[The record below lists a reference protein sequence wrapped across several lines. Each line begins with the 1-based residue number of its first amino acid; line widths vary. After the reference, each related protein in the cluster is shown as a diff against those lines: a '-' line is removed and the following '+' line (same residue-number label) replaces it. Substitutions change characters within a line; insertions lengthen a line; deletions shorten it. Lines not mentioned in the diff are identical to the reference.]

1 MFRTLIFR
9 SKYNIVAYIKKCICF
24 VLSKIN
30 CIFVIRTESSNVNNN
45 HNMKSKILSLAII
58 IAITIIALYCVLSGP
73 DTIILHWN
81 IGGEAESYGSKYLI
95 LALPVISLIVFL
107 LIVNQEKHPY
117 DTSLMSEKSRRNR
130 TPKAL
135 RDIMPILL
143 LAILYITACSVQIIS
158 MSSLVPFSLIIIAII
173 LFIYKS
179 RKSINQ

>member
-1 MFRTLIFR
+1 MFT
-9 SKYNIVAYIKKCICF
+9 KTY
-24 VLSKIN
+24 
-30 CIFVIRTESSNVNNN
+30 SSNINNN

-58 IAITIIALYCVLSGP
+58 IAITVIALYCVLSGP
-73 DTIILHWN
+73 ETIILHWN

-95 LALPVISLIVFL
+95 LALPVISFIVFL

-130 TPKAL
+130 NPKAL

-173 LFIYKS
+173 LFMYKS
-179 RKSINQ
+179 RKSTKL

>member
-1 MFRTLIFR
+1 
-9 SKYNIVAYIKKCICF
+9 
-24 VLSKIN
+24 
-30 CIFVIRTESSNVNNN
+30 
-45 HNMKSKILSLAII
+45 MKSKILSLAII

-73 DTIILHWN
+73 ETIILHWN

-95 LALPVISLIVFL
+95 LTLPLISLIIFL

-130 TPKAL
+130 NPKAL

-173 LFIYKS
+173 LFMYKSHKS
-179 RKSINQ
+179 RKQ

>member
-1 MFRTLIFR
+1 MRTD
-9 SKYNIVAYIKKCICF
+9 
-24 VLSKIN
+24 
-30 CIFVIRTESSNVNNN
+30 SSNINNN

-58 IAITIIALYCVLSGP
+58 IAITVIALYCVLSGP
-73 DTIILHWN
+73 ETIILHWN

-95 LALPVISLIVFL
+95 LTLPVISLIVFL

-130 TPKAL
+130 NPKAL

-173 LFIYKS
+173 LFIYKLRKS
-179 RKSINQ
+179 RKQ

>member
-1 MFRTLIFR
+1 MFT
-9 SKYNIVAYIKKCICF
+9 K
-24 VLSKIN
+24 
-30 CIFVIRTESSNVNNN
+30 TDSSNINNN
-45 HNMKSKILSLAII
+45 HNMKTKILSLAII

-95 LALPVISLIVFL
+95 LTLPVISLIIFL

-117 DTSLMSEKSRRNR
+117 DTSLMSEKSRKNRN
-130 TPKAL
+130 PKAL

-143 LAILYITACSVQIIS
+143 LVILYLTACSVQIIS
-158 MSSLVPFSLIIIAII
+158 MSSIVPFSLIIITII

-179 RKSINQ
+179 RKSIKQ

>member
-1 MFRTLIFR
+1 MRTD
-9 SKYNIVAYIKKCICF
+9 
-24 VLSKIN
+24 
-30 CIFVIRTESSNVNNN
+30 SSNVNNN

-73 DTIILHWN
+73 ETIILHWN

-95 LALPVISLIVFL
+95 LALPVISFIVFL

-130 TPKAL
+130 NPKAL
-135 RDIMPILL
+135 RNIMPILL
-143 LAILYITACSVQIIS
+143 LVILYLTACSVQIIS
-158 MSSLVPFSLIIIAII
+158 MSSIVPFSLIIIAII

-179 RKSINQ
+179 RKSRKQ

>member
-1 MFRTLIFR
+1 MFT
-9 SKYNIVAYIKKCICF
+9 K
-24 VLSKIN
+24 
-30 CIFVIRTESSNVNNN
+30 TDSSNINNN

-58 IAITIIALYCVLSGP
+58 IAITVIALYCVLSGP
-73 DTIILHWN
+73 ETIILHWN

-95 LALPVISLIVFL
+95 LALPVISLIIFL

-130 TPKAL
+130 NPKAL

-158 MSSLVPFSLIIIAII
+158 MSSIVPFSLIIIAII

-179 RKSINQ
+179 RKSIKQ

>member
-1 MFRTLIFR
+1 MFT
-9 SKYNIVAYIKKCICF
+9 K
-24 VLSKIN
+24 
-30 CIFVIRTESSNVNNN
+30 TDSSNINNN

-58 IAITIIALYCVLSGP
+58 IAITVIALYCVLSGP

-95 LALPVISLIVFL
+95 LTLPVISLIVFL

-130 TPKAL
+130 NPKAL

-143 LAILYITACSVQIIS
+143 LVILYLTACSVQIIS
-158 MSSLVPFSLIIIAII
+158 MSSIVPFSLIIIAII
-173 LFIYKS
+173 LFNYKLRKS
-179 RKSINQ
+179 RKQ

>member
-1 MFRTLIFR
+1 MFTKTDSF
-9 SKYNIVAYIKKCICF
+9 NI
-24 VLSKIN
+24 
-30 CIFVIRTESSNVNNN
+30 NNN

-58 IAITIIALYCVLSGP
+58 IAITVIALYCVLSGP

-95 LALPVISLIVFL
+95 LTLPLISLIIFL

-130 TPKAL
+130 NPKAL

-179 RKSINQ
+179 RKSRKL

>member
-1 MFRTLIFR
+1 MFT
-9 SKYNIVAYIKKCICF
+9 KTY
-24 VLSKIN
+24 
-30 CIFVIRTESSNVNNN
+30 SSNINNN

-73 DTIILHWN
+73 ETIILHWN

-95 LALPVISLIVFL
+95 LALPVISFIVFL

-130 TPKAL
+130 NPKAL

-143 LAILYITACSVQIIS
+143 LAILYITACSVKLIS

-173 LFIYKS
+173 LFNYKLRKS
-179 RKSINQ
+179 RKQ

>member
-1 MFRTLIFR
+1 MFT
-9 SKYNIVAYIKKCICF
+9 K
-24 VLSKIN
+24 
-30 CIFVIRTESSNVNNN
+30 TDSSNINNN
-45 HNMKSKILSLAII
+45 HNMKSKILSLATI
-58 IAITIIALYCVLSGP
+58 IAITVIALYCVLSGP
-73 DTIILHWN
+73 ETIILHWN

-95 LALPVISLIVFL
+95 LALPVISFIVFL

-117 DTSLMSEKSRRNR
+117 DTSLMSEKSRKNRN
-130 TPKAL
+130 PKAL

>member
-1 MFRTLIFR
+1 MFT
-9 SKYNIVAYIKKCICF
+9 K
-24 VLSKIN
+24 
-30 CIFVIRTESSNVNNN
+30 TDSSNINNN

-95 LALPVISLIVFL
+95 LALPVISFIVFL

-117 DTSLMSEKSRRNR
+117 DTSLMSEKSRKNRN
-130 TPKAL
+130 PKAL

-173 LFIYKS
+173 LFNYKS
-179 RKSINQ
+179 RKSRKQ

>member
-1 MFRTLIFR
+1 MFT
-9 SKYNIVAYIKKCICF
+9 K
-24 VLSKIN
+24 
-30 CIFVIRTESSNVNNN
+30 TDSSNINNN

-58 IAITIIALYCVLSGP
+58 IAITVIALYCVLSGP

-81 IGGEAESYGSKYLI
+81 IGGGAESYGSKYLI
-95 LALPVISLIVFL
+95 LALPVISFIVFL

-117 DTSLMSEKSRRNR
+117 DTSLVSEKSRKNRN
-130 TPKAL
+130 PKAL

-173 LFIYKS
+173 LFNYKLHKS
-179 RKSINQ
+179 RKQ

>member
-1 MFRTLIFR
+1 MFT
-9 SKYNIVAYIKKCICF
+9 K
-24 VLSKIN
+24 
-30 CIFVIRTESSNVNNN
+30 TDSSNINNN

-58 IAITIIALYCVLSGP
+58 IAITVIALYCVLSGP
-73 DTIILHWN
+73 ETIILHWN

-117 DTSLMSEKSRRNR
+117 DTSLLSEKSRRNR
-130 TPKAL
+130 NPKAL

-143 LAILYITACSVQIIS
+143 LAILYITACSAQIIS

-173 LFIYKS
+173 LFNYKLRKS
-179 RKSINQ
+179 RKQ

>member
-1 MFRTLIFR
+1 MFT
-9 SKYNIVAYIKKCICF
+9 K
-24 VLSKIN
+24 
-30 CIFVIRTESSNVNNN
+30 TDSSNINNN

-95 LALPVISLIVFL
+95 LTLPVISLIIFL

-117 DTSLMSEKSRRNR
+117 DTSLMNEKSRKNRN
-130 TPKAL
+130 PKAL

-143 LAILYITACSVQIIS
+143 LAILYITVCSVKLII
-158 MSSLVPFSLIIIAII
+158 MSSIVPFSLIIIAII

-179 RKSINQ
+179 RKSIKQ

>member
-1 MFRTLIFR
+1 MFT
-9 SKYNIVAYIKKCICF
+9 K
-24 VLSKIN
+24 
-30 CIFVIRTESSNVNNN
+30 TDSSNINNN

-58 IAITIIALYCVLSGP
+58 IAITVIALYCVLSGP
-73 DTIILHWN
+73 ETIILHWN

-117 DTSLMSEKSRRNR
+117 DTSLMSEKSRKNRN
-130 TPKAL
+130 PKAL

-158 MSSLVPFSLIIIAII
+158 ISSLVPFSLIIIAII
-173 LFIYKS
+173 LFMYKS
-179 RKSINQ
+179 HKSTKQ

>member
-1 MFRTLIFR
+1 MFT
-9 SKYNIVAYIKKCICF
+9 K
-24 VLSKIN
+24 
-30 CIFVIRTESSNVNNN
+30 TDSSNINNN

-117 DTSLMSEKSRRNR
+117 DTSLLSEKTRKNRN
-130 TPKAL
+130 PKAL

-173 LFIYKS
+173 LFNYKLRKS
-179 RKSINQ
+179 RKQ

>member
-1 MFRTLIFR
+1 
-9 SKYNIVAYIKKCICF
+9 
-24 VLSKIN
+24 
-30 CIFVIRTESSNVNNN
+30 
-45 HNMKSKILSLAII
+45 MKSKILSLAII

-73 DTIILHWN
+73 ETIILHWN

-130 TPKAL
+130 NPKAL
-135 RDIMPILL
+135 FDIMPILL

-158 MSSLVPFSLIIIAII
+158 MSSIVPFSLIIIAII

-179 RKSINQ
+179 RKSIKQ

>member
-1 MFRTLIFR
+1 
-9 SKYNIVAYIKKCICF
+9 
-24 VLSKIN
+24 
-30 CIFVIRTESSNVNNN
+30 
-45 HNMKSKILSLAII
+45 MKSKILSLAII

-73 DTIILHWN
+73 ETIILHWN

-95 LALPVISLIVFL
+95 LTLPVISLIVFL

-117 DTSLMSEKSRRNR
+117 DTSLMSEKSRKNRN
-130 TPKAL
+130 PKAL

-173 LFIYKS
+173 LFNYKLRKS
-179 RKSINQ
+179 RKQ

>member
-1 MFRTLIFR
+1 MFT
-9 SKYNIVAYIKKCICF
+9 KTY
-24 VLSKIN
+24 
-30 CIFVIRTESSNVNNN
+30 SSNINNN

-73 DTIILHWN
+73 ETIILHWN

-95 LALPVISLIVFL
+95 LTLPLISLIIFL

-130 TPKAL
+130 NPKAL

-143 LAILYITACSVQIIS
+143 LAILYITACSAQIIS

-173 LFIYKS
+173 LFNYKLRKS
-179 RKSINQ
+179 RKQ

>member
-1 MFRTLIFR
+1 LFTKTD
-9 SKYNIVAYIKKCICF
+9 SANI
-24 VLSKIN
+24 
-30 CIFVIRTESSNVNNN
+30 NNN

-73 DTIILHWN
+73 ETIILHWN

-95 LALPVISLIVFL
+95 LTLPLISLIIFL

-130 TPKAL
+130 NPKAL

-173 LFIYKS
+173 LFNYKLRKS
-179 RKSINQ
+179 RKQ

>member
-1 MFRTLIFR
+1 
-9 SKYNIVAYIKKCICF
+9 
-24 VLSKIN
+24 
-30 CIFVIRTESSNVNNN
+30 
-45 HNMKSKILSLAII
+45 MKSKILSLAII

-73 DTIILHWN
+73 ETIILHWN

-95 LALPVISLIVFL
+95 LTLPVISLIVFL

-117 DTSLMSEKSRRNR
+117 DTSLMSEKSRKNRN
-130 TPKAL
+130 PKAL

-173 LFIYKS
+173 LFNYKLRNS
-179 RKSINQ
+179 RKQ

>member
-1 MFRTLIFR
+1 MFT
-9 SKYNIVAYIKKCICF
+9 
-24 VLSKIN
+24 KID
-30 CIFVIRTESSNVNNN
+30 SSNINNN

-58 IAITIIALYCVLSGP
+58 IAITVIALYCVLNGP
-73 DTIILHWN
+73 ETIILHWN

-95 LALPVISLIVFL
+95 LTLPLISLIIFL

-117 DTSLMSEKSRRNR
+117 DTSLVSEKSRKNRN
-130 TPKAL
+130 PKAL

-173 LFIYKS
+173 LFNYKS
-179 RKSINQ
+179 RKSRKQ

>member
-1 MFRTLIFR
+1 
-9 SKYNIVAYIKKCICF
+9 
-24 VLSKIN
+24 
-30 CIFVIRTESSNVNNN
+30 
-45 HNMKSKILSLAII
+45 MKTKILSLAII
-58 IAITIIALYCVLSGP
+58 IAITIIALYCVLSGSE
-73 DTIILHWN
+73 TIILHWN

-95 LALPVISLIVFL
+95 LTLPLISLIIFL

-117 DTSLMSEKSRRNR
+117 DTSLMSEKSRKNRN
-130 TPKAL
+130 PKAL

-179 RKSINQ
+179 RKSIKQ